1 MVPFNEREIA
11 DHLRSAQRLA
21 AQAERLAEHFDKQA
35 QIHRERAA
43 RFHGEAVGWAEIA
56 QRKASERTD
65 VG

>member
-21 AQAERLAEHFDKQA
+21 EQAERLAEHFDKQT

-43 RFHGEAVGWAEIA
+43 RFHGEAAAWEEMGKRKSSEASNVG
-56 QRKASERTD
+56 
-65 VG
+65 